1 MCLLSPC
8 TTNLHTSSQRKAPAL
23 PAAGTQAWHDP
34 CSFLFTAAGTSTE
47 RLCGVQTH
55 SKELQQV
62 LDVVVSHQAL
72 ELKCELVVRLLYA
85 LVSPRAEHFR
95 PLLRRL
101 AGLVGQTTS
110 LS

>member
-1 MCLLSPC
+1 M
-8 TTNLHTSSQRKAPAL
+8 
-23 PAAGTQAWHDP
+23 W
-34 CSFLFTAAGTSTE
+34 
-47 RLCGVQTH
+47 CGVQTH

-101 AGLVGQTTS
+101 AGLLGQTPQHTHAS
-110 LS
+110 DSHE

>member
-1 MCLLSPC
+1 M
-8 TTNLHTSSQRKAPAL
+8 
-23 PAAGTQAWHDP
+23 
-34 CSFLFTAAGTSTE
+34 
-47 RLCGVQTH
+47 QTH

-72 ELKCELVVRLLYA
+72 ELKCELVVRLMYA
-85 LVSPRAEHFR
+85 LVSPQAEHFR

-110 LS
+110 LSWGGG

>member
-1 MCLLSPC
+1 M
-8 TTNLHTSSQRKAPAL
+8 
-23 PAAGTQAWHDP
+23 
-34 CSFLFTAAGTSTE
+34 
-47 RLCGVQTH
+47 QTH

-85 LVSPRAEHFR
+85 LVSPRAELFR

-101 AGLVGQTTS
+101 AGLVGEANRLVVLPLVMNTVAYSQS
-110 LS
+110 HRQD

>member
-1 MCLLSPC
+1 M
-8 TTNLHTSSQRKAPAL
+8 
-23 PAAGTQAWHDP
+23 
-34 CSFLFTAAGTSTE
+34 
-47 RLCGVQTH
+47 QTH

-85 LVSPRAEHFR
+85 LVAPRAEHFR

-101 AGLVGQTTS
+101 AGLLGQDPPAYPYASMVAMSKFST
-110 LS
+110 LKP